1 MAEALRTDTG
11 ARLARA
17 LAGCLALQ
25 GEALRGHPDLA
36 GFDAQAVAEAL
47 RDDLPDAQ
55 ALRALVQSMAL
66 DECEHAAA
74 LLTLRG
80 ETDARLASL
89 LELLQGSD
97 HAPGPPRP
105 TLGLLAALVA
115 QAQAPS
121 QSNSN
126 SNSNVHSH
134 SQAITVADTGARAP
148 ATAATIAS
156 LAQGGAL
163 ACGLLQMAD
172 TGPLARRVLH
182 MPLPLVTL
190 LATGVLP
197 PTIRLHHL
205 GLRRLGAAQWPMPAS
220 WTAALLPVWAK
231 PAGPQVVVLRGSDAM
246 SDLEAAA
253 QALAAA
259 WGLQPLRLEA
269 ADGELTP
276 QALQAHAVR
285 AGLAPMLRAAQGVAV
300 WHGPSAAGQAIRVPE
315 IEGFASPWIVLAG
328 TGVAVLAD
336 AQVPV
341 VEIDLPQPGPQE
353 RIALWRALVPGTA
366 ANAPLAVVRDSRCGL
381 SVLLRAAQLARS
393 AQASKPSKPSKT
405 SQTPKEDAHSGASPD
420 AATALH
426 AAVRGAARELS
437 AWAQVSTD
445 QVPVDTWVGQQ
456 EVSAALDLLLARC
469 RAREDAARG
478 LGPLLATRTPSG
490 VKALFVGASGTG
502 KTLAAQW
509 IADRLARP
517 LVRVDLGAVVSKYIG
532 ETEKNLGALL
542 SRAEHVD
549 AVLLFDEADSLFGA
563 RTDVRQANDRYANM
577 QTNYLLQ
584 RLETFRGLAVL
595 TSNSRARFDE
605 AFVRR
610 LDATIEFPLPDAAQR
625 LRLWA
630 LHLGEQDDDT
640 PALQALRQRVAALAD
655 LPGGHIRNAA
665 LTAALLAR
673 GRGAAAADAV
683 QGEQGEQG
691 EGAAAA
697 AIAPADL
704 VEALALEYRKLGLR
718 LPEALQQQG

>member
-1 MAEALRTDTG
+1 MAEAPRTDTG

-17 LAGCLALQ
+17 LADCLAQQ
-25 GEALRGHPDLA
+25 GEALHAHPDLA

-47 RDDLPDAQ
+47 RDDRPDAQ
-55 ALRALVQSMAL
+55 ALRALVHFMAL
-66 DECEHAAA
+66 EEGEHAAA
-74 LLTLRG
+74 LLALRG

-89 LELLQGSD
+89 LELLQGSE

-105 TLGLLAALVA
+105 TLGLLAALMA
-115 QAQAPS
+115 AEQAHADPQPGVDAKAPS
-121 QSNSN
+121 
-126 SNSNVHSH
+126 
-134 SQAITVADTGARAP
+134 
-148 ATAATIAS
+148 TAATIAS
-156 LAQGGAL
+156 LAQGSAL

-172 TGPLARRVLH
+172 AGPLARRVLH

-197 PTIRLHHL
+197 PTMRLHHL
-205 GLRRLGAAQWPMPAS
+205 ALRRLGVAPWPLPAS
-220 WTAALLPVWAK
+220 WTTALQPVWAK

-269 ADGELTP
+269 ADGEPTP

-285 AGLAPMLRAAQGVAV
+285 AGLAPLMCAAQGVAV
-300 WHGPSAAGQAIRVPE
+300 WHGPSAAGQALRVPE
-315 IEGFASPWIVLAG
+315 IEGFTSPWIVLAG
-328 TGVAVLAD
+328 TGVAVLAE

-353 RIALWRALVPGTA
+353 RVALWRALVPGTA
-366 ANAPLAVVRDSRCGL
+366 ADAPLAAVRDSRCGL

-393 AQASKPSKPSKT
+393 APASK
-405 SQTPKEDAHSGASPD
+405 TPKEDAPSGTYPD

-478 LGPLLATRTPSG
+478 LGPLLATRMPPG
-490 VKALFVGASGTG
+490 VKALFFGASGTG

-509 IADRLARP
+509 IADRLGRP

-630 LHLGEQDDDT
+630 LHLGEQDDDD

-673 GRGAAAADAV
+673 SRDAAAADAV
-683 QGEQGEQG
+683 EGEDMAPTPI
-691 EGAAAA
+691 AAA
-697 AIAPADL
+697 DV